1 MSLRFTPYAATL
13 IALGVIAVIVAWYAW
28 RRRTIPGAL
37 PLSALGVSM
46 SVWLF
51 SYALELSSLDLPVA
65 LFWVRIEYLGIVSVP
80 VSWAWFAVEYSGA
93 APWLDRRR
101 IVLLGLVP
109 LVTVAMIWTNDL
121 HRLFWRFVTLETDGP
136 FTVFNSTFG
145 IWFWVHT
152 AYSYLCLLGGTYL
165 LVQFLVRSPRLYR
178 GQAGLLLIAVAAP
191 WLGNALYLSGL
202 SPWDRLDL
210 TPFAFAITLMTI
222 GWNILNFSL
231 FRIIPVARDMALQ
244 SMSDGI
250 LVLDDRGLVVDVNR
264 AAQMLIGRPS
274 NRIIG
279 RPASDVLAPWAE
291 TIRRYRDVTEM
302 TDEIVIGEGSEQRWY
317 DVRVSPIYDERQ
329 VFRGRL
335 IVWRDVSDQ
344 YRARE
349 ELRQNNEQLLATQ
362 QALVEARDIAEA
374 GSRAKSAFLA
384 HVSHE
389 LRTPL
394 TAILGY
400 CQLLQIGLDRQSRE
414 ETLADLDAIRSS
426 ANHLLELIDNVLHI
440 TIIEA
445 GRTDLHVVSFA
456 VAEIIHDVASVVQ
469 PLIARNRNT
478 LHIECDPAIGTMH
491 ADPAKVRQ
499 ILLHVL
505 GNAAKFTN
513 NGTVTLAVARE
524 TVDDRQLMLFRV
536 ADTGPGIPA
545 ERVPHL
551 FTPFAIANDPIV
563 RGHKGAGLGLAISRH
578 YCRLMGGDITV
589 ESANGKGTT
598 FVVRLPVRMPVST
611 PVAG

>member
-13 IALGVIAVIVAWYAW
+13 IALGVIALTVAWYAW

-37 PLSALGVSM
+37 PLSALGMSM

-80 VSWAWFAVEYSGA
+80 VIWVWFAVEYSGA
-93 APWLDRRR
+93 ASWLDRRR
-101 IVLLGLVP
+101 IALLVLVP
-109 LVTVAMIWTNDL
+109 LVTVAIIWTNDV
-121 HRLFWRFVTLETDGP
+121 HWLFWRSVTLETDGP
-136 FTVFNSTFG
+136 FTFFNSTYG
-145 IWFWVHT
+145 AWFWVHA
-152 AYSYLCLLGGTYL
+152 AYSYLCLLGGAYL
-165 LVQFLVRSPRLYR
+165 LVQFLVRSSRLFR
-178 GQAGLLLIAVAAP
+178 GQAGMLLIAVAAP

-222 GWNILNFSL
+222 GWSMLHFSL

-244 SMSDGI
+244 SMRDGVM
-250 LVLDDRGLVVDVNR
+250 VLDDRGVVVDVNR
-264 AAQMLIGRPS
+264 AAQGLIGRPG

-279 RPASDVLAPWAE
+279 RPAGDVLAPWAD
-291 TIRRYRDVTEM
+291 TIRRYRDITEL
-302 TDEIVIGEGSEQRWY
+302 TDEIGIGEGPEQRWY
-317 DVRVSPIYDERQ
+317 DVRISPIYDERR

-335 IVWRDVSDQ
+335 IVWRDISEQ
-344 YRARE
+344 HRARE
-349 ELRQNNEQLLATQ
+349 ELRRNNEQLLAAQ

-374 GSRAKSAFLA
+374 GSRARSAFLA

-394 TAILGY
+394 TSILGY
-400 CQLLQIGLDRQSRE
+400 CQLLQIGLDRQSYD
-414 ETLADLDAIRSS
+414 ETRADLDAIRSS
-426 ANHLLELIDNVLHI
+426 ASHLLELIDNVLHI

-456 VAEIIHDVASVVQ
+456 VEEIIHDVACVVQ
-469 PLIARNRNT
+469 PLVVRNRNT
-478 LHIECDPAIGTMH
+478 LRIECDPAIGMMC

-505 GNAAKFTN
+505 GNAVKFTN
-513 NGTVTLAVARE
+513 DGIVTLVVTRE
-524 TVDDRQLMLFRV
+524 TIDNRQWMLFRV
-536 ADTGPGIPA
+536 TDTGPGIPA

-563 RGHKGAGLGLAISRH
+563 RGNKGAGLGLAISHH
-578 YCRLMGGDITV
+578 YCQLMGGDITV
-589 ESANGKGTT
+589 ASVNGKGTT
-598 FVVRLPVRMPVST
+598 FVVRLPVHTPMAT